1 MALKLQL
8 IHPFHESIKFV
19 AEIKHRVLIEKK
31 SAKMSVTAVKIATKL
46 LETIVLRSRVK
57 IDEMNA
63 GMMMDAMNDMTIAE
77 KTAMKSAVRNVVRNA
92 VRTAGRIAAR
102 TAVKTDAILPVKTT
116 AKAVLAMTES
126 MNVMKNAEQIALTST
141 VKSDETNAGKRDVTI
156 EMIVVK
162 SYKKLHPNRR
172 FDSKRPQFLIS
183 TVTDLL
189 RCITARRETFSPPY
203 LTC

>member
-1 MALKLQL
+1 
-8 IHPFHESIKFV
+8 
-19 AEIKHRVLIEKK
+19 
-31 SAKMSVTAVKIATKL
+31 MSVTAVKIATKL
-46 LETIVLRSRVK
+46 FETIVLRSRVM

-63 GMMMDAMNDMTIAE
+63 GMMTDAMNDMTIAE

-126 MNVMKNAEQIALTST
+126 MNVTKNAEQIALTST

-162 SYKKLHPNRR
+162 SYKKLHPNR
-172 FDSKRPQFLIS
+172 SMQ
-183 TVTDLL
+183 
-189 RCITARRETFSPPY
+189 
-203 LTC
+203 